1 MTDARDPLI
10 ITATPN
16 VCWLDRSVEF
26 PEAPDDMAA
35 EAARCAD
42 AGAAIL
48 HMHSDDWPPA
58 MAAVRAATDMI
69 LQCGMSSRTPQER
82 IDVFECQA
90 DMISIIT
97 SHHDEAFV
105 GLDVHVLH
113 PREELLE
120 YARLQA
126 EHGVRLEYE
135 IWNTGSIWNLNWL
148 IEHARL
154 DPPFFTSLFFGW
166 PGGAWSPPTVEEYAY
181 RRRHLPDGSV
191 ATVSI
196 MHERQID
203 IIAAAINAGDHV
215 RVGTEDYPRGRDG
228 ELATTHQLVA
238 EVAELARALGRE
250 VATPAQAREITA
262 VRSVTSA
269 R

>member
-26 PEAPDDMAA
+26 PEEPDEMAA
-35 EAARCAD
+35 EAVRCAE

-58 MAAVRAATDMI
+58 IAAVRAATDVI
-69 LQCGMSSRTPQER
+69 LQCGMSSRTPEAR
-82 IDVFECQA
+82 IDVFECKA

-120 YARLQA
+120 YARLQ
-126 EHGVRLEYE
+126 EEYGVRLEYE
-135 IWNTGSIWNLNWL
+135 IWSTGSIWNLNWL
-148 IEHARL
+148 IQHASL
-154 DPPFFTSLFFGW
+154 EAPYFTSLFFGW

-181 RRRHLPDGSV
+181 RRRHLPAGSV
-191 ATVSI
+191 ATVSV
-196 MHERQID
+196 MNERQID

-228 ELATTHQLVA
+228 QVATTHQLVA
-238 EVAELARALGRE
+238 EVAELARDLGRE
-250 VATPAQAREITA
+250 IATPARAREITG
-262 VRSVTSA
+262 VRDLAST